1 MKINPFRR
9 RCPRNKRDRNSGN
22 SALRSREADG
32 MLTRRNPNATRLDDD
47 GVEHTDRSLDLCAR
61 KFVDRATESSIS
73 SASNGSPVCQ
83 HCHFIVGLQ
92 YKFLGSVDPLYST
105 EWSEAGIY
113 CVPRIISRENTLR
126 SGNTIANNKNAN
138 TTD

>member
-47 GVEHTDRSLDLCAR
+47 GVEHTR
-61 KFVDRATESSIS
+61 SIS
-73 SASNGSPVCQ
+73 GPVRAEVRGPRDGIVDQLRVQRFTGLSTLPLHRWLTIQVSWVSGS
-83 HCHFIVGLQ
+83 IV
-92 YKFLGSVDPLYST
+92 
-105 EWSEAGIY
+105 
-113 CVPRIISRENTLR
+113 
-126 SGNTIANNKNAN
+126 
-138 TTD
+138 